1 MNRVYITDYIETP
14 DIERDLLGDEL
25 CSEINSSI
33 EVILVWHEK
42 INKSFI
48 DKFPNLKGVVRYGV
62 GFDNIDLHYAASKGI
77 FVCNTPDYGID
88 EVSDT
93 AISMILNI
101 SRGISQYDFLCKYE
115 NNWQENTLK
124 KLKRSSEYKIGIIGA
139 GRIGGSV
146 LLKAKSLGFE
156 TFFYDPYVSNGHDK
170 MLKSKQVND
179 IAELLD
185 LCDII
190 SVHTPLTDE
199 TKGMIN
205 PDFIKKMKNSSS
217 LINTARGK
225 IINDIDD
232 FYDPLKTNKIYS
244 LALDVLPNE
253 PPKDSKLISSWRKG
267 EKWLGGRLLIN
278 PHTAY
283 YSKES
288 FIEMRTK
295 ASNNALRII
304 NGETPFNIIDSNS

>member
-1 MNRVYITDYIETP
+1 
-14 DIERDLLGDEL
+14 
-25 CSEINSSI
+25 
-33 EVILVWHEK
+33 
-42 INKSFI
+42 
-48 DKFPNLKGVVRYGV
+48 
-62 GFDNIDLHYAASKGI
+62 
-77 FVCNTPDYGID
+77 
-88 EVSDT
+88 
-93 AISMILNI
+93 
-101 SRGISQYDFLCKYE
+101 
-115 NNWQENTLK
+115 
-124 KLKRSSEYKIGIIGA
+124 
-139 GRIGGSV
+139 
-146 LLKAKSLGFE
+146 
-156 TFFYDPYVSNGHDK
+156 

-179 IAELLD
+179 IDELLD

-205 PDFIKKMKNSSS
+205 HDFIKKMKNSSS

-283 YSKES
+283 YSEQAL
-288 FIEMRTK
+288 FECREK
-295 ASNNALRII
+295 AAKNCLNII
-304 NGETPFNIIDSNS
+304 NGSTILNRIV

>member
-1 MNRVYITDYIETP
+1 
-14 DIERDLLGDEL
+14 
-25 CSEINSSI
+25 
-33 EVILVWHEK
+33 
-42 INKSFI
+42 
-48 DKFPNLKGVVRYGV
+48 
-62 GFDNIDLHYAASKGI
+62 
-77 FVCNTPDYGID
+77 
-88 EVSDT
+88 
-93 AISMILNI
+93 
-101 SRGISQYDFLCKYE
+101 
-115 NNWQENTLK
+115 
-124 KLKRSSEYKIGIIGA
+124 
-139 GRIGGSV
+139 
-146 LLKAKSLGFE
+146 
-156 TFFYDPYVSNGHDK
+156 
-170 MLKSKQVND
+170 
-179 IAELLD
+179 
-185 LCDII
+185 
-190 SVHTPLTDE
+190 
-199 TKGMIN
+199 MIN

-288 FIEMRTK
+288 FVEMRTK
-295 ASNNALRII
+295 ATNNALRII